1 MPKPKKALRSFR
13 CSDVFWAAI
22 EAAAQKQGI
31 SCNEFINLAVARA
44 LKDPIVGEA
53 VDLENIAEL
62 ANAIMRACR
71 VHQNSSGLCIHE
83 RTFEVVTSGM
93 EL

>member
-22 EAAAQKQGI
+22 EAAVEKQGI

-53 VDLENIAEL
+53 VDLEKIAEL
-62 ANAIMRACR
+62 ANADAVQSIAKE
-71 VHQNSSGLCIHE
+71 LE
-83 RTFEVVTSGM
+83 RTNKIFAETTK
-93 EL
+93 LLIKK

>member
-22 EAAAQKQGI
+22 EAAAEKQGI

-53 VDLENIAEL
+53 VDLEKIAEF
-62 ANAIMRACR
+62 ANADAVQSIAKE
-71 VHQNSSGLCIHE
+71 IE
-83 RTFEVVTSGM
+83 RTNKIFAETAKM
-93 EL
+93 LIKK